1 MFNFAV
7 LADLNCESCLRLLNV
22 ARLAVLLIAPASVC
36 LCSFDR
42 SSDLLSSYK
51 LTWLALGDD
60 HADPSRGGEQATALG
75 RL

>member
-1 MFNFAV
+1 MVREKDIKLFG
-7 LADLNCESCLRLLNV
+7 V
-22 ARLAVLLIAPASVC
+22 AIAPASVC
-36 LCSFDR
+36 VYCLNR
-42 SSDLLSSYK
+42 SGVGYTSYK